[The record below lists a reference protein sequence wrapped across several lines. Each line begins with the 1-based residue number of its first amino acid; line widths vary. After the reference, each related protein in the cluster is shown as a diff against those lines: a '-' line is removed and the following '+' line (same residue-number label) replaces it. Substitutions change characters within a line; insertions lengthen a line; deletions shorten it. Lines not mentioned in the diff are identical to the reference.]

1 MSRLALLVLTLASG
15 IATAQ
20 EKPSDHPYSA
30 PVVLEGTASH
40 YRLPLAPAVYRG
52 AARRDLGDLRL
63 FNAAGE
69 RVPYAFA
76 PRVPEPVTPVLQ
88 RVNLFPL
95 YVDREQTLDSAHVRI
110 ERTPRGTVLNISVAD
125 RVPAARRRLAGYIV
139 DTSELKK
146 PQEALLL
153 AWDARSGFSAQ
164 ARVEGSEDLKNWQ
177 PLAFN
182 APILVLERSGARL
195 ERNRVE
201 LAGSRV
207 KYLRLSLHGVPPEF
221 RLKEVQVELRPDKRE
236 PVREW
241 LAISATPGKSPGEL
255 LADTQGHFPV
265 DRVRF
270 ALPQPNTVAQVRLFT
285 RERAEDPWRLAASA
299 TAYRL
304 ARNGGEITNPDL
316 RLPVAAERYWRIQV
330 DQKGGGFGA
339 GEVRFEI
346 GWLPHELIFAARGSG
361 PFMLAYGNKLA
372 KAGALPFAAVMPADA
387 KDETETARPARLGDV
402 SVLAPPSPSLFT
414 DPGRFLRGL
423 ADNPDAKK
431 WLLWAALVAGVL
443 LLGWMAFRLLHDMG
457 KSPGAGKNP

>member
-1 MSRLALLVLTLASG
+1 
-15 IATAQ
+15 
-20 EKPSDHPYSA
+20 
-30 PVVLEGTASH
+30 
-40 YRLPLAPAVYRG
+40 
-52 AARRDLGDLRL
+52 
-63 FNAAGE
+63 
-69 RVPYAFA
+69 
-76 PRVPEPVTPVLQ
+76 
-88 RVNLFPL
+88 
-95 YVDREQTLDSAHVRI
+95 
-110 ERTPRGTVLNISVAD
+110 
-125 RVPAARRRLAGYIV
+125 
-139 DTSELKK
+139 
-146 PQEALLL
+146 
-153 AWDARSGFSAQ
+153 
-164 ARVEGSEDLKNWQ
+164 
-177 PLAFN
+177 
-182 APILVLERSGARL
+182 
-195 ERNRVE
+195 
-201 LAGSRV
+201 
-207 KYLRLSLHGVPPEF
+207 
-221 RLKEVQVELRPDKRE
+221 
-236 PVREW
+236 
-241 LAISATPGKSPGEL
+241 
-255 LADTQGHFPV
+255 
-265 DRVRF
+265 
-270 ALPQPNTVAQVRLFT
+270 VAQVRLFT